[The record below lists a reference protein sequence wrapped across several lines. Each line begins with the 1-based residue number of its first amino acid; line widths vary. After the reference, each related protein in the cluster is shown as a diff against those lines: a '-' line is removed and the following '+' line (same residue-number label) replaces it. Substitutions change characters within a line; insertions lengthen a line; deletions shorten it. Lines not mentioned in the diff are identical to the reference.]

1 MAGSSLP
8 HESSVSDRNNPSMK
22 GLPAIARGGV
32 YRWQRP
38 AKTLGKAV
46 PGLMRELTE
55 LRSNPPEGIRVVT
68 NEENMLDVT
77 GIIAGPGVYI
87 LLRVSWLWL
96 IRSAEGTPYA
106 GGYFRVKFRFT
117 EEFPAA
123 PPKCTF

>member
-1 MAGSSLP
+1 
-8 HESSVSDRNNPSMK
+8 
-22 GLPAIARGGV
+22 
-32 YRWQRP
+32 
-38 AKTLGKAV
+38 
-46 PGLMRELTE
+46 MRELTE

-123 PPKCTF
+123 PPKCTSQSSGIG